1 MKIFK
6 PGMYYRDI
14 FSIDYDVLKKKG
26 IKVLIFDS
34 DNTIITYDDVLPNE
48 KVLKLFQKLSVDF
61 KIFLVA
67 ESDLAELRKLY
78 GGRKDII
85 TPSVFSRLS
94 PERQQQVMDEMLAE
108 ARRAGIRRTK
118 LYQKLAKEMH

>member
-1 MKIFK
+1 MA
-6 PGMYYRDI
+6 D
-14 FSIDYDVLKKKG
+14 
-26 IKVLIFDS
+26 
-34 DNTIITYDDVLPNE
+34 
-48 KVLKLFQKLSVDF
+48 
-61 KIFLVA
+61 A

>member
-1 MKIFK
+1 MA
-6 PGMYYRDI
+6 D
-14 FSIDYDVLKKKG
+14 
-26 IKVLIFDS
+26 
-34 DNTIITYDDVLPNE
+34 
-48 KVLKLFQKLSVDF
+48 
-61 KIFLVA
+61 A

-94 PERQQQVMDEMLAE
+94 SERQQQVMDEMLAE

>member
-1 MKIFK
+1 MA
-6 PGMYYRDI
+6 D
-14 FSIDYDVLKKKG
+14 
-26 IKVLIFDS
+26 
-34 DNTIITYDDVLPNE
+34 
-48 KVLKLFQKLSVDF
+48 
-61 KIFLVA
+61 A

-118 LYQKLAKEMH
+118 LYQTLAKEMH

>member
-1 MKIFK
+1 MYKIQTPHRHLAGDK
-6 PGMYYRDI
+6 MAD
-14 FSIDYDVLKKKG
+14 
-26 IKVLIFDS
+26 
-34 DNTIITYDDVLPNE
+34 
-48 KVLKLFQKLSVDF
+48 
-61 KIFLVA
+61 A
-67 ESDLAELRKLY
+67 ESDLAELRKIY

>member
-1 MKIFK
+1 MA
-6 PGMYYRDI
+6 D
-14 FSIDYDVLKKKG
+14 
-26 IKVLIFDS
+26 
-34 DNTIITYDDVLPNE
+34 
-48 KVLKLFQKLSVDF
+48 
-61 KIFLVA
+61 A
-67 ESDLAELRKLY
+67 ESGLAELRKIY

>member
-1 MKIFK
+1 MA
-6 PGMYYRDI
+6 D
-14 FSIDYDVLKKKG
+14 
-26 IKVLIFDS
+26 
-34 DNTIITYDDVLPNE
+34 
-48 KVLKLFQKLSVDF
+48 
-61 KIFLVA
+61 A
-67 ESDLAELRKLY
+67 ESDLAELRKIY